1 MVTLRV
7 GGAPERA
14 GQDAIN
20 HAQRVQN
27 LLNDE
32 TFGMLVT
39 ETADELVRDWSEAP
53 TTESRES
60 AWYKLQGL
68 QALLRRMQASVDQGL
83 RASVEGAR
91 TQDTNQPSR

>member
-7 GGAPERA
+7 GGAPERI

-27 LLNDE
+27 LLNDD
-32 TFGMLVT
+32 TFGILVT
-39 ETADELVRDWSEAP
+39 ETADELVRDWSEAIK
-53 TTESRES
+53 TETREH
-60 AWYKLQGL
+60 AWFQLQGL
-68 QALLRRMQASVDQGL
+68 QALLRRMQATVDQGL